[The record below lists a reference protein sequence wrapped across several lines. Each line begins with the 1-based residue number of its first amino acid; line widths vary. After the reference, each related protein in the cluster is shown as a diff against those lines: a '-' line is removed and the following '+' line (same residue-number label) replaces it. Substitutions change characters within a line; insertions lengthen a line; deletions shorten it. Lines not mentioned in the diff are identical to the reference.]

1 MGATVLQPPVATDI
15 LPASRG
21 RSGKSSRTWASR
33 SSHHPSRRPGAHQPT
48 GASSC
53 RSMTIA
59 TSFKRRI
66 DFSARDRYPQR
77 LSGPGRKPPK
87 PPGTANWDAVCADAR
102 KPPPHGGARRCGEPT
117 PDCRHA
123 HSRSSR
129 VVRQL
134 EDRCR
139 SAIDRSILHAAVDAA
154 RCGVV
159 GVASVLVKPL
169 IRHRAGGFAGGG
181 AARPP
186 ARRRP

>member
-1 MGATVLQPPVATDI
+1 MQPPVATDI

-123 HSRSSR
+123 QSRSSR
-129 VVRQL
+129 AVCQP

-139 SAIDRSILHAAVDAA
+139 SAIGLSSFGRSMRVDLVTVLAVPEPGSLA
-154 RCGVV
+154 
-159 GVASVLVKPL
+159 LV
-169 IRHRAGGFAGGG
+169 GG
-181 AARPP
+181 AAAVGAAFLRGRRVF
-186 ARRRP
+186 RRR